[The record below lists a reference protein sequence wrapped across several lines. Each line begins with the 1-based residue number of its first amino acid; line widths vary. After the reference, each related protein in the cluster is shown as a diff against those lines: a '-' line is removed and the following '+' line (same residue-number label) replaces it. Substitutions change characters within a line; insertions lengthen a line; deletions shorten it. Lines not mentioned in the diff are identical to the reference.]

1 MPRKVNTLE
10 CMSMNNQKCMSRPK
24 IMDLNPHEPV
34 FFPYSIKTNKCSGS
48 CNNINDP
55 FAKLCVPDIFKNI
68 NVKIFNLMSRINE
81 TRQIVWRET
90 CKCICRLTKAI
101 CNSKQ
106 IWKKDK
112 CRCKFKEDL
121 INKLSCDRGYI

>member
-1 MPRKVNTLE
+1 
-10 CMSMNNQKCMSRPK
+10 MNQY
-24 IMDLNPHEPV
+24 
-34 FFPYSIKTNKCSGS
+34 FFLTRLKQ
-48 CNNINDP
+48 INVVDRVIILMTHL
-55 FAKLCVPDIFKNI
+55 AKLCVPDIFKNI

-112 CRCKFKEDL
+112 CRCEFKEDL
-121 INKLSCDRGYI
+121 IIKLSCDRGYI